1 VTETIDHRNGAPV
14 AITPDSKVL
23 PRRPAAK
30 GMLPSTWANRTLRVQ
45 YVDGFGVGQETSGTL
60 LDLFPAGPVL
70 NIKGAKTCL
79 SWDRLVL
86 AELVED

>member
-23 PRRPAAK
+23 PRRTAAK

-86 AELVED
+86 CELVED